1 MDDTS
6 PEIAAMMRRML
17 LARTGSERVVMA
29 SQMFEAARAMILAS
43 LPAGL
48 PDTEIKLRLCERLY
62 GNEMDLEAFFRR
74 LRQG

>member
-1 MDDTS
+1 MDDSS
-6 PEIAAMMRRML
+6 PEIAAMMRRM